1 MSDPSNSV
9 NVIYMLFL
17 LLGVGSVAFLVGD
30 LIAYARMMLSSW
42 PTILDYDRLNH
53 EARQALAE
61 ARGDSTRAVEILRR
75 RTRLSKQTL
84 DTLVSLQK

>member
-1 MSDPSNSV
+1 MSDPSNSL
-9 NVIYMLFL
+9 NVIYMLCL

-42 PTILDYDRLNH
+42 PPSLDYDRLNH

-84 DTLVSLQK
+84 DTLISLQK

>member
-1 MSDPSNSV
+1 MSDPSDSV
-9 NVIYMLFL
+9 NVIYMLCL
-17 LLGVGSVAFLVGD
+17 LLGVGSVAFLFGD

-42 PTILDYDRLNH
+42 PPSLDYDRLNH

>member
-42 PTILDYDRLNH
+42 PPSLDYDRLNH

-75 RTRLSKQTL
+75 RTRLFKQTL

>member
-17 LLGVGSVAFLVGD
+17 LLGVGSVDFLVGD

-42 PTILDYDRLNH
+42 PASLDYDRLNH

>member
-42 PTILDYDRLNH
+42 LPSLDYDRLNH

-61 ARGDSTRAVEILRR
+61 ARDDSTRAVEILRR

>member
-17 LLGVGSVAFLVGD
+17 LLGVGSVAYFVGD

-42 PTILDYDRLNH
+42 PPSLDYDRLNH

-61 ARGDSTRAVEILRR
+61 ARDDSTRAVEILRR

>member
-1 MSDPSNSV
+1 MSDPSDSV
-9 NVIYMLFL
+9 NVIYMLCL

-42 PTILDYDRLNH
+42 PPSLDYDRLNH
-53 EARQALAE
+53 EDRQALAE